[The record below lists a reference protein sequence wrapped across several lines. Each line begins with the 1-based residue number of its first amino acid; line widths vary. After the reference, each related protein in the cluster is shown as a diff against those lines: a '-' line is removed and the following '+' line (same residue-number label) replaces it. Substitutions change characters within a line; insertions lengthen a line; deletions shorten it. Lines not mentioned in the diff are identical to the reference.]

1 MTPEDV
7 DIVQSS
13 FATVAPI
20 SDAAGRMFYGRL
32 SNIAPDV
39 RPLFRGDLDEQ
50 SRKLMQMLATVVGGL
65 SDLEKI
71 IPAAQKLAVRHVDY
85 GVTAAQYE
93 PVGEAL
99 IWTLSEGLGDQFDAD
114 AEAAWRRAYAAL
126 SGVMIEVAYEP
137 SATSNQEEA

>member
-7 DIVQSS
+7 ATVQSS
-13 FATVAPI
+13 FAKVVPI
-20 SDAAGRMFYGRL
+20 SDEAGRMFYGRL
-32 SNIAPDV
+32 FNIAPDV

-71 IPAAQKLAVRHVDY
+71 VPAARELAVRHVDY

-99 IWTLSEGLGDQFDAD
+99 IWTLSEGLGDQFDANT
-114 AEAAWRRAYAAL
+114 EASWRRAYAAL
-126 SGVMIEVAYEP
+126 SGVMIEAAYGS
-137 SATSNQEEA
+137 SATSTEEEA

>member
-7 DIVQSS
+7 AIVQSS
-13 FATVAPI
+13 FAKVVPI
-20 SDAAGRMFYGRL
+20 SDEAGRMFYGRL
-32 SNIAPDV
+32 FNTAPDV

-114 AEAAWRRAYAAL
+114 TEAAWRRAYAAL